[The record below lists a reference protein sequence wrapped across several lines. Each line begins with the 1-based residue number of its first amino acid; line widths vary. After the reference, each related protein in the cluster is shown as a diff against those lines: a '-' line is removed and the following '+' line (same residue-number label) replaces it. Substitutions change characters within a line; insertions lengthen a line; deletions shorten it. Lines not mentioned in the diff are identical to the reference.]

1 MEERKANQVLK
12 VLCPRLRLE
21 AVQLCPPPHLLQV
34 GTTGQGHFVQ
44 LQQPLPG
51 SASLSSAAALL
62 PSLQCWAST
71 ENHTPKETPSLQLL
85 LVILPAKLLR
95 QGNAPGGAGATSPWC
110 AGTRLP
116 AGSPSGLQRSW
127 PERREGWLLLCMEV
141 LCHSHMA
148 VDAEV
153 NNKVCTCICDGGIR
167 ISQSK
172 HAAKC

>member
-141 LCHSHMA
+141 LCHSHIA